1 MVIVVNKKSFST
13 VSDRTAEDV
22 HLLAFVL
29 WHDNPCLF
37 ICMCDATVS
46 LKSGQNKVCY

>member
-1 MVIVVNKKSFST
+1 MVIVVNKSFST

-22 HLLAFVL
+22 HLLVFVL
-29 WHDNPCLF
+29 WHDNSCLF
-37 ICMCDATVS
+37 IYMCDVTVS